1 MIPFELAEQRVTNF
15 YRHRATVSDIG
26 DAFAYMNCIKVV
38 DYITG
43 PAAFNNRPD
52 IEPSFVVT
60 EIMIALNYTKLLNGV
75 MLMIILRIFYKMD
88 YKMILNVYIAFW
100 KGSYNN
106 N

>member
-60 EIMIALNYTKLLNGV
+60 ETDNDSIELHEIIKWRHADDYITDLLQNGLQDDIECLYCFLERKL
-75 MLMIILRIFYKMD
+75 
-88 YKMILNVYIAFW
+88 
-100 KGSYNN
+100 
-106 N
+106 